1 MFPLPKLDELS
12 PRTRLRKIA
21 RLLHAAEIQVGLGQ
35 GFDGEYLGG
44 LVGRLRT
51 AEAACGLDSIG
62 EAAASL
68 EKTRAAKADPEAL
81 MRGVNVLRND
91 LLAALGAE
99 PSEWDLLSPLT
110 GGLTRTG
117 TPIYPITVYLEDIRS
132 PFNVGSVF
140 RTAEAFGAARVR
152 LSPRTPRP
160 DHPRALKTAR
170 GAESVLPWDVCG
182 LETLEGMQGA
192 FALELGGTDIGS
204 FEFPQSGVAL
214 IGSEE
219 LGLSPE
225 ALRLADAGL
234 GRVSIPLIG
243 AKRSLNV
250 SVAFGILMQA
260 WTSALRRRPR

>member
-12 PRTRLRKIA
+12 PRTRLRKIS
-21 RLLHAAEIQVGLGQ
+21 RILHAAEIQAGIGR
-35 GFDGEYLGG
+35 GFDGEYLRG

-51 AEAACGLDSIG
+51 AAAACGLDSLG
-62 EAAASL
+62 NAAASL
-68 EKTRAAKADPEAL
+68 EETLTAKADQAAL
-81 MRGVNVLRND
+81 MRGVNLLRND
-91 LLAALGAE
+91 VLAALGAE
-99 PSEWDLLSPLT
+99 PSEWDLLSPLS

-117 TPIYPITVYLEDIRS
+117 TSVHPITVYLEDMRS

-140 RTAEAFGAARVR
+140 RTAEAFGAERML

-160 DHPRALKTAR
+160 DHPRARKTAR
-170 GAESVLPWDVCG
+170 GAEAVLPWDVCG
-182 LETLEGMQGA
+182 LEALDGMPGA

-204 FEFPQSGVAL
+204 FAFPQAGVAL

-234 GRVSIPLIG
+234 GRVSIPLLG

-260 WTSALRRRPR
+260 WTSALRGQPR

>member
-1 MFPLPKLDELS
+1 MFPLTKLDELS

-21 RLLHAAEIQVGLGQ
+21 RLLHAAEIQAGFGQ
-35 GFDGEYLGG
+35 GFDGEYLCG
-44 LVGRLRT
+44 LVGRLRS
-51 AEAACGLDSIG
+51 AAAACGLDSIG
-62 EAAASL
+62 KAASSL
-68 EKTRAAKADPEAL
+68 EETLAAQADPAAL
-81 MRGVNVLRND
+81 MRGVNGLRND
-91 LLAALGAE
+91 LLTALGAE
-99 PSEWDLLSPLT
+99 PSEWDLLSPLS

-117 TPIYPITVYLEDIRS
+117 TSIYPITVYLEDMRS

-140 RTAEAFGAARVR
+140 RTAEAFGVERVF

-160 DHPRALKTAR
+160 DHPRAQKTAR
-170 GAESVLPWDVCG
+170 GAEAVLPWEVCG
-182 LETLEGMQGA
+182 LQLLESMQGI

-204 FEFPQSGVAL
+204 FTFPQTGVAL

-260 WTSALRRRPR
+260 WSSALRRQPR